1 LFRHACVP
9 LATNCGSAPVRWL
22 QSAVAIASHKRPA
35 MAHVGSD
42 LAYRPLALF
51 WLWGLFWLLMITTA
65 VQDALRNPGIS
76 WWEPILW
83 EGSSALAA
91 TCWMLIALRAR
102 ERYAPYL
109 DRPLVWFGYH
119 LRWLP
124 LVAASFISAVYAVRH
139 GVYELVGRPYL
150 HPPWLWV
157 FVYETLRLTLFA
169 GLWLGIVFGFDSYAQ
184 WQLHRRRLLELQT
197 ALAEAQLARLKGQLR
212 PHFFFNV
219 LNTISALMHV
229 DVPRADRL
237 VARLGDLLHIGLRSG
252 EQEMTPL
259 REELRSLE
267 LYAEIMQERFRDR
280 VTLNWRV
287 DPAILETPVPSL
299 FLQPLLE
306 NAFKHGVER
315 STVPVRIDVTAGRE
329 GNSLSLAVSN
339 TGSELLS
346 DYREGV
352 GLQNCRERLRILYGE
367 AAALQVRAEGGAV
380 AARVSIP
387 LAGGVT

>member
-1 LFRHACVP
+1 MAIAHHVGP
-9 LATNCGSAPVRWL
+9 
-22 QSAVAIASHKRPA
+22 AVAR
-35 MAHVGSD
+35 VRSD
-42 LAYRPLALF
+42 LAYWPAGLF

-83 EGSSALAA
+83 EGTSALAA
-91 TCWMLIALRAR
+91 TCWMLIAARAR
-102 ERYAPYL
+102 EYYAQYL
-109 DRPLVWFGYH
+109 DRPLTWFGYH
-119 LRWLP
+119 VRWLP
-124 LVAASFISAVYAVRH
+124 LVVPTFIAAVYSVRH
-139 GVYELVGRPYL
+139 GVYELVGRPYH

-157 FVYETLRLTLFA
+157 LVNETLKLTLFA
-169 GLWLGIVFGFDSYAQ
+169 GLWLGILFGFDSYAQ
-184 WQLHRRRLLELQT
+184 SRLHRQRLLELQK
-197 ALAEAQLARLKGQLR
+197 ALTEAELARLKSQLR

-229 DVPRADRL
+229 DVARADRL
-237 VARLGDLLHIGLRSG
+237 VAGLGDLLHIALRSG

-267 LYAEIMQERFRDR
+267 LYVQIMQERFRDR

-287 DPAILETPVPSL
+287 DPGILETPVPSL
-299 FLQPLLE
+299 LLQPLLE
-306 NAFKHGVER
+306 NAYRHGVER
-315 STVPVRIDVTAGRE
+315 STLPVRIDVTAGRE

-352 GLQNCRERLRILYGE
+352 GLQNCRERLRIIYGE
-367 AAALQVRAEGGAV
+367 AAALQVRDEGGAV

-387 LAGGVT
+387 LTGGAT